1 MMYKNAINQ
10 WPDMNAIAGLTG
22 MQGLRSCLFV
32 VLSCLF
38 FFVNACKQDAEA
50 TLSAG
55 PVAEFDPQESTF
67 ICWTPQFQEISLKLI
82 QEIARDDHVTLF
94 YNQRNH
100 RPENLQNLLEE
111 RKINVKNVS
120 LAAFELEKDNIWIRD
135 YGPILMQDEAGREEM
150 VTFHYPHEENL
161 EYNLF
166 SEQYATK
173 MRIPFMRSR
182 LYSAG
187 GGREING
194 RGTIILIEGH
204 EKYINPD
211 RSLEEIENEY
221 KEKLNQKN
229 VIWLKRGIPQDDLF
243 DHGPVIDNIYG
254 NGVHWH
260 VDEFCRFAD
269 AHTILLAQV
278 DPADLPLDPFY
289 QVVHDRLEE
298 SYKIL
303 KNARDQDGKPFKI
316 IRVPQAPIIFDQ
328 GQYNGQPI
336 YYTPVTSYL
345 NFILTN
351 NLVVIPAYY
360 TPGDPDLIRQKDEQA
375 KKAFQEVFKSRKV
388 VTIHATELNYNGGGL
403 HCITMHQPKIKK
415 RSRLRLIMDNA
426 HKRLKG

>member
-1 MMYKNAINQ
+1 MKIT
-10 WPDMNAIAGLTG
+10 AGLTG
-22 MQGLRSCLFV
+22 TQGLGICLFIL
-32 VLSCLF
+32 LSYIF
-38 FFVNACKQDAEA
+38 FFVNACKQGSEVKI
-50 TLSAG
+50 SAI

-67 ICWTPQFQEISLKLI
+67 ICWTPKFQEISLKLI
-82 QEIARDDHVTLF
+82 QEISKVDHVTLF

-100 RPENLQNLLEE
+100 LPENLQKLFEQREINL
-111 RKINVKNVS
+111 KNVT
-120 LAAFELEKDNIWIRD
+120 LVPFKLEKDNIWIRD
-135 YGPILMQDEAGREEM
+135 YGPILMQDEEGQQEM
-150 VTFHYPHEENL
+150 VTFHYPHEENQ

-166 SEQYATK
+166 NEQYATK

-194 RGTIILIEGH
+194 RGIIILIEGH

-211 RSLEEIENEY
+211 LSLEEIENEY
-221 KEKLNQKN
+221 KQQLNQKN

-269 AHTILLAQV
+269 AQTILLAQV
-278 DPADLPLDPFY
+278 DQADLSLDPFY
-289 QVVHDRLEE
+289 QVVHERLEE
-298 SYKIL
+298 SYQIL

-345 NFILTN
+345 NFVLTN

-360 TPGDPDLIRQKDEQA
+360 NPGEPDFIQLKDDQA
-375 KKAFQEVFKSRKV
+375 RKAFQEVFKSRKV
-388 VTIHATELNYNGGGL
+388 VMINATELNYSGGGL
-403 HCITMHQPKIKK
+403 HCITMHKPKVKK
-415 RSRLRLIMDNA
+415 RSKPRHKINNA
-426 HKRLKG
+426 LKRLKG

>member
-1 MMYKNAINQ
+1 
-10 WPDMNAIAGLTG
+10 MNITAGLAGT
-22 MQGLRSCLFV
+22 QGLRSCLFV
-32 VLSCLF
+32 GLSCIFL
-38 FFVNACKQDAEA
+38 FVNGCNQGPEEK
-50 TLSAG
+50 LSAS

-82 QEIARDDHVTLF
+82 LEISRDDHVTLF

-100 RPENLQNLLEE
+100 RPENLQKLLEE
-111 RKINVKNVS
+111 RKINVKNVT
-120 LAAFELEKDNIWIRD
+120 LAPFELEKDNIWIRD
-135 YGPILMQDEAGREEM
+135 YGPLLMQDKQGQQEM

-166 SEQYATK
+166 SEQYASK

-211 RSLEEIENEY
+211 LSLEEIENEY
-221 KEKLNQKN
+221 KQRLNQKN

-269 AHTILLAQV
+269 AQTILLAQV
-278 DPADLPLDPFY
+278 DSADLPLDPFY
-289 QVVHDRLEE
+289 QVVHERLEE
-298 SYKIL
+298 SYQIL

-345 NFILTN
+345 NFVLTN
-351 NLVVIPAYY
+351 NLVVIPAYSN
-360 TPGDPDLIRQKDEQA
+360 PGEPDFLRQKDEQA
-375 KKAFQEVFKSRKV
+375 IKAFQGVFKSRKV
-388 VTIHATELNYNGGGL
+388 VTINATELNYSGGGL
-403 HCITMHQPKIKK
+403 HCITMHQPKVKK
-415 RSRLRLIMDNA
+415 RSKLRLKIENGL
-426 HKRLKG
+426 KRLKG

>member
-1 MMYKNAINQ
+1 
-10 WPDMNAIAGLTG
+10 MNTMAGLTG
-22 MQGLRSCLFV
+22 MQGLRSCLV
-32 VLSCLF
+32 VGLSCIL
-38 FFVNACKQDAEA
+38 FFVNACQQDAEIPR
-50 TLSAG
+50 SAG
-55 PVAEFDPQESTF
+55 PAAEFDPQESTF
-67 ICWTPQFQEISLKLI
+67 ICWTAQFQEISLKLI

-100 RPENLQNLLEE
+100 RPENLQKLLEG

-120 LAAFELEKDNIWIRD
+120 LAPFELEKDNIWIRD
-135 YGPILMQDEAGREEM
+135 YGPILIQDEAGREKM

-211 RSLEEIENEY
+211 LSLEEIENEY
-221 KEKLNQKN
+221 KKRLNQKN

-260 VDEFCRFAD
+260 LDEFCRFAD
-269 AHTILLAQV
+269 GHTILLAQV

-289 QVVHDRLEE
+289 QVVHERLEE
-298 SYKIL
+298 SYQIL

-345 NFILTN
+345 NFVLTN

-360 TPGDPDLIRQKDEQA
+360 TPGDPDFIREKDEQA
-375 KKAFQEVFKSRKV
+375 KMAFQEVFKSRKV
-388 VTIHATELNYNGGGL
+388 VTIHATELNYSGGGL
-403 HCITMHQPKIKK
+403 HCITMHQPKVKK
-415 RSRLRLIMDNA
+415 RSRLRLKMDNGL
-426 HKRLKG
+426 KRWKG